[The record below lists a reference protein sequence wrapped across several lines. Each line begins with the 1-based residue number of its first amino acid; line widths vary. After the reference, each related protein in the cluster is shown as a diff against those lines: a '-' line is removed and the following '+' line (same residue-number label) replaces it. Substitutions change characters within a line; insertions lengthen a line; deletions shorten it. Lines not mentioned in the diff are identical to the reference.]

1 MSNIL
6 SCSRVISSSPL
17 TFKVFC
23 PAARYAEETNAISSP
38 KSISILFIFFN
49 LTLSKC
55 YHTNICYANIHP
67 LKTQEP
73 NDITLKRKNKMLEKV
88 SIKILLAIFIIS
100 KFFPQAAYCSNL
112 RELTTES
119 LQQKSGKFECGCE
132 YRINTVNIKWWDNF
146 SDPYLKNY
154 IILALSKNHD
164 VKKNA
169 LKTEEYRQKIKTSFS
184 KELPSLNISPT
195 FARIKTANNQI
206 GDIQFAQTRTNMYA
220 IPLVAQ
226 YELDLFLKNHD
237 KTKAAKIEKD
247 ISEYEEKAANI
258 VMASDVAEVYINI
271 IKLDKIIQ
279 TKTKIEKIRKTIYE
293 LTKERNKSGL
303 ASVYDVTYTDR
314 LHTQAQIELNDLM
327 KQRKLYLHQLAVL
340 IDEPPMNACNL
351 KRGNFDDLE
360 YTNKIPEYISSET
373 VEMRPDIMKA
383 EAELKKAKIDIRIA
397 KKEFLPTIPV
407 IGIAGYN
414 SLLIE
419 RLFNWNNIMGLVG
432 VAAFEK
438 IYTGGRLMANLRT
451 KKIQFEQ
458 LLENYKQ
465 SDLNALQE
473 INDSLCMIKFDTQK
487 DQANLKKINLEKSN
501 LKLIEERFKAGI
513 TSYLDYIQYQETLLS
528 LEIEQDN
535 SKAQRLVDYIS
546 LYKATGT
553 KL

>member
-1 MSNIL
+1 
-6 SCSRVISSSPL
+6 
-17 TFKVFC
+17 
-23 PAARYAEETNAISSP
+23 
-38 KSISILFIFFN
+38 
-49 LTLSKC
+49 
-55 YHTNICYANIHP
+55 
-67 LKTQEP
+67 
-73 NDITLKRKNKMLEKV
+73 
-88 SIKILLAIFIIS
+88 
-100 KFFPQAAYCSNL
+100 
-112 RELTTES
+112 
-119 LQQKSGKFECGCE
+119 
-132 YRINTVNIKWWDNF
+132 
-146 SDPYLKNY
+146 
-154 IILALSKNHD
+154 
-164 VKKNA
+164 
-169 LKTEEYRQKIKTSFS
+169 
-184 KELPSLNISPT
+184 
-195 FARIKTANNQI
+195 
-206 GDIQFAQTRTNMYA
+206 MYA

>member
-1 MSNIL
+1 
-6 SCSRVISSSPL
+6 
-17 TFKVFC
+17 
-23 PAARYAEETNAISSP
+23 
-38 KSISILFIFFN
+38 
-49 LTLSKC
+49 
-55 YHTNICYANIHP
+55 
-67 LKTQEP
+67 
-73 NDITLKRKNKMLEKV
+73 MLEKV

-164 VKKNA
+164 VKKNT